1 MLCNQKYNAYL
12 KELAA
17 ICGINKE
24 ISSHTA
30 RHSFATSVALANGV
44 SIENVAKM
52 LGHSD
57 TKMTRHYARVL
68 DKSIMR
74 DIAVVNRKFT
84 ALADQQQLAPQQVSV
99 QTPAPTTPTPAPSIE
114 IPILIPQP
122 RSEMAN

>member
-1 MLCNQKYNAYL
+1 LL
-12 KELAA
+12 L
-17 ICGINKE
+17 II
-24 ISSHTA
+24 HTG

-74 DIAVVNRKFT
+74 DMQIVNGKFT
-84 ALADQQQLAPQQVSV
+84 KPVALEITEQSV
-99 QTPAPTTPTPAPSIE
+99 VPAEEAARVATPSPTRTRPIE
-114 IPILIPQP
+114 IPNSIPYIQ
-122 RSEMAN
+122 SSVVN